1 MPDTNQG
8 KKIMTKEELNN
19 IVTEITS
26 HHTEYKTTPRE
37 LLEAFDA
44 YRRTSGNV
52 DYIDRYLKDHNMQTT
67 PSYHT
72 GWIDKEIT
80 LTEVQDKKS
89 EKNKPSVSVRYMPT
103 WNDLKTSGLV
113 AVKLGIPVVQKD
125 HVQAIVDYLCKL
137 DVIHDENGISIDGD
151 DFGISES
158 AYVQLCS
165 DLDLLPLKGHKL
177 PPLDSKVSTFIR
189 EMVQKYPDAKKNKQE
204 QKQKLS
210 NQLRADEQNISN
222 FYIQNYKNIDRLE
235 LKDLKQV
242 NLFVG
247 ANNAGKSN
255 ILEAISLYASNFS
268 PYRMK
273 DILSDRNENLDYFE
287 ETHTYREN
295 ELIAAFAPFFPHR
308 DVDFLANDNFIQ
320 LGTQSGAI
328 CLLQRIAKYREE
340 ETGTRLVKL
349 VSHRHVTANQRL
361 SIERQE
367 VLVSLPVKGVDN
379 QKAKTSRFKDVL
391 HMTKFTNKG
400 IEIPPTGTTNRFK
413 FQFVNCK
420 QLTTE
425 KIEDIWAKIAMTDV
439 EKKIIE
445 ALKIV
450 DERIEKFSFIK
461 NDSRKYAPYVHL
473 KEEKANMPISE
484 MGDGMTHILNMIIAL
499 LGCENGILLLD
510 EAESGLH
517 YTTQHK
523 LWKLIF
529 ELSEKYHV
537 QVFATTHS
545 VDCIRA
551 FTDYNIEQKNIGC
564 IYKLGWEND
573 VLEATQ
579 YNDPHAVDNMLAAG
593 VDIR

>member
-1 MPDTNQG
+1 
-8 KKIMTKEELNN
+8 MTIEELNK
-19 IVTEITS
+19 IVDEINAN
-26 HHTEYKTTPRE
+26 HTEHKTTPRE

-44 YRRTSGNV
+44 YRRTSGNI
-52 DYIDRYLKDHNMQTT
+52 DYIDRYLKNHNIQAN

-80 LTEVQDKKS
+80 LKEAQNRES
-89 EKNKPSVSVRYMPT
+89 EENKPSTSVRYMPT
-103 WNDLKTSGLV
+103 WNDLKNNGLV
-113 AVKLGIPVVQKD
+113 VVKLGIPVVQRD
-125 HVQAIVDYLCKL
+125 QVQAIVDYLCKI

-158 AYVQLCS
+158 AYAQICS
-165 DLDLLPLKGHKL
+165 DLELLPWEKHKL
-177 PPLDSKVSTFIR
+177 PPLESKVSTFIH
-189 EMVQKYPDAKKNKQE
+189 EMAKKSPDAMKNKQE
-204 QKQKLS
+204 QQQKFK
-210 NQLRADEQNISN
+210 NQLRADEQNISY
-222 FYIQNYKNIDRLE
+222 FYIQNYKNIERLE

-255 ILEAISLYASNFS
+255 LLEAISLYASNFS

-273 DILSDRNENLDYFE
+273 DILSDRNENLDYFDNV
-287 ETHTYREN
+287 HAFREN

-308 DVDFLANDNFIQ
+308 DIDFLANDNYIQ
-320 LGTQSGAI
+320 LGTEKGAI
-328 CLLQRIAKYREE
+328 RLMQRITRYREE
-340 ETGTRLVKL
+340 EGIKRLVELIPYKKI
-349 VSHRHVTANQRL
+349 TANQRL
-361 SIERQE
+361 STDRQA
-367 VLVSLPVKGVDN
+367 VLVSLPVKGIED
-379 QKAKTSRFKDVL
+379 QKAKTSKFKDVL
-391 HMTKFTNKG
+391 HMTKFTNRG
-400 IEIPPTGTTNRFK
+400 IEIQPTGTTNRFK
-413 FQFVNCK
+413 FQHINCK
-420 QLTTE
+420 RLTTE

-445 ALKIV
+445 ALQIV

-473 KEEKANMPISE
+473 KGEKANMPISE

-517 YTTQHK
+517 YTTQYK

-545 VDCIRA
+545 NDCINA
-551 FTDYNIEQKNIGC
+551 FRKSNHTQIGMIYRLEYIKQHLRSQKYDNERQLEFLMGNNI
-564 IYKLGWEND
+564 
-573 VLEATQ
+573 
-579 YNDPHAVDNMLAAG
+579 
-593 VDIR
+593 DIR